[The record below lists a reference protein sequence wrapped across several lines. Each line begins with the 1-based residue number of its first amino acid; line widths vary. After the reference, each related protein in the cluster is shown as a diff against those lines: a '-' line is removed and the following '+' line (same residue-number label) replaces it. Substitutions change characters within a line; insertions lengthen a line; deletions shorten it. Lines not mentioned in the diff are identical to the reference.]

1 MILCRHLARKLLF
14 AIGSTILSTFS
25 GTIMNYATRSYPT
38 DLPALNDRSLIRHS
52 IILGDG
58 ESSDQ
63 LVLRNDLINYLTG
76 NIQNRIIALKPKHS
90 YHLNKGNPVPILQ
103 ITLHPDIS
111 TKHKYMTFLLSNNIK
126 ELTRCCMALHLGMS
140 EKLREPCWHGYV
152 SQAEAASRAKNA
164 TYLSEC
170 SKLVTPMMK

>member
-1 MILCRHLARKLLF
+1 MILCRHHERKLLF
-14 AIGSTILSTFS
+14 AIGSTILSTSS
-25 GTIMNYATRSYPT
+25 GMIMNYATRSYPT
-38 DLPALNDRSLIRHS
+38 DLPAINDRSLIHHS

-76 NIQNRIIALKPKHS
+76 NIQNRIITLNPIPS

-111 TKHKYMTFLLSNNIK
+111 TKHKYMTFLLSNNKCLNFRMHVMPNQVRRPK
-126 ELTRCCMALHLGMS
+126 EDLDADIRQHDQ
-140 EKLREPCWHGYV
+140 Y
-152 SQAEAASRAKNA
+152 
-164 TYLSEC
+164 
-170 SKLVTPMMK
+170 

>member
-1 MILCRHLARKLLF
+1 MILCRHHEHKLLF
-14 AIGSTILSTFS
+14 AIGSTTLSTSS
-25 GTIMNYATRSYPT
+25 GTIMNYAMRSYPT
-38 DLPALNDRSLIRHS
+38 DLPAQNDRSLTHRS

-126 ELTRCCMALHLGMS
+126 ELTRCCRALHLGMS